1 MNMTE
6 KNFKLKCPKEKIYKG
21 YIELIRPFLPK
32 ITNQEADVLGELIKQ
47 YNLKHNIVN
56 NSDRFKLI
64 FESSNRRKM
73 EESLNMTSASF
84 RNIIH
89 YLKKKGLIT
98 EDNELREIFLIEFEN
113 EFKLS
118 FNFLFEPN
126 E

>member
-1 MNMTE
+1 MTD
-6 KNFKLKCPKEKIYKG
+6 KNFNLKCPKDKIYKG
-21 YIELIRPFLPK
+21 YVELIKPFLPK

-47 YNLKHNIVN
+47 YNLKKDIEN
-56 NSDRFKLI
+56 NSDKFKLI

-73 EESLNMTSASF
+73 EQSLDITSASF

-89 YLKKKGLIT
+89 SLKKKKLIT
-98 EDNELREIFLIEFEN
+98 EDNELRELFLIIFEN

-118 FNFLFEPN
+118 FNFLFESN

>member
-1 MNMTE
+1 MTE
-6 KNFKLKCPKEKIYKG
+6 KNFKLKCPKDKIYKG
-21 YIELIRPFLPK
+21 YVELIKPFLPK

-47 YNLKHNIVN
+47 YNLKKDIEN
-56 NSDRFKLI
+56 NSDKFKLI

-73 EESLNMTSASF
+73 EQSLDITSASF

-89 YLKKKGLIT
+89 SLKKKKLIT
-98 EDNELREIFLIEFEN
+98 EDNELRELFLIIFEN

-118 FNFLFEPN
+118 FNFLFESN